1 MNGRR
6 GVLVPRATR
15 SNPGEALRR
24 LLSAGETLAVPGVFN
39 PAVGLLAKKAGFK
52 AIYFSGAAFS
62 NSLGLPDLG
71 LTTLTEVVGAVRMIT
86 SKVRLPLIVD
96 VDTGFG
102 EALNVARTV
111 LEMEGAGAAAI
122 QIEDQVSPKRCGHLS
137 GKQVVEPGRMIE
149 KIVAAKRAL
158 ATGLVIIARTDAF
171 AIEGIDGAIERA
183 KTYLKAGADAIFPEA
198 LKTRKEFAEF
208 ARKVKAPLVANM
220 TEFGVTPYM
229 TVDEFSKMGYRL
241 VLFPVTTFRAAMKA
255 SHDALAELARVGSQ
269 KALLGN
275 LMNRDEFND
284 LIDYESYERADSSTA
299 ALARRLDGG

>member
-6 GVLVPRATR
+6 GVFVPRATR
-15 SNPGEALRR
+15 SDPGDALRR
-24 LLSAGETLAVPGVFN
+24 LLSTGETLAVPGVFN

-71 LTTLTEVVGAVRMIT
+71 LTTLTEVANAVRMMT
-86 SKVRLPLIVD
+86 SMVRLPLIVD

-102 EALNVARTV
+102 EALNVSRTV
-111 LEMEGAGAAAI
+111 SEMERAGAAAI

-137 GKQVVEPGRMIE
+137 GKQVVAPEAMVE
-149 KIVAAKRAL
+149 KVVAAKRAL
-158 ATGLVIIARTDAF
+158 ATGMVLIARTDAF
-171 AIEGIDGAIERA
+171 AIEGIDGAIDRA
-183 KTYLKAGADAIFPEA
+183 KTYLRAGADAIFPEA
-198 LKTRKEFAEF
+198 LETRAEFVEF

-229 TVDEFSKMGYRL
+229 TVDQFSEMGYRL

-255 SHDALAELARVGSQ
+255 SQDALEELARVGSQ
-269 KALLGN
+269 RALLEK
-275 LMNRDEFND
+275 LMKRDAFND
-284 LIDYESYERADSSTA
+284 LVDYRSYERADVSTA
-299 ALARRLDGG
+299 AKARRLNAG